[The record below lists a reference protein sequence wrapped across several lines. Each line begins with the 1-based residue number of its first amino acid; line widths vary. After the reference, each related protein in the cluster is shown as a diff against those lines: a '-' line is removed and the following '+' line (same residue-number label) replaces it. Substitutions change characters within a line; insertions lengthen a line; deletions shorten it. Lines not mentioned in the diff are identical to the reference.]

1 MARSAA
7 DLEGGDEEAAR
18 FLKAVDVSIE
28 PARPEA
34 GGAPVTLPA
43 TALAWA
49 AFRRDGGV
57 SGHDARFTQWF
68 DLHDV
73 ESAAAEW
80 LAGPRQPGLVAV
92 GARDGATTVL
102 LLGRAADSAA
112 WPLPAEARAA
122 CEAAAF
128 VAVAYRPFEDRAL
141 AERALASWRLTPLE
155 ARITLGLIST
165 GDLIEGARHAGTGY
179 ETARKALKQALK
191 KARAARQTDLVRLVH
206 AAVGGG
212 DLQLAQAPQ
221 LQTALGLSERAA
233 GACVLLALGLT
244 RGEAAKTL
252 NISEHAMKDELAA
265 LYDRFRL
272 RSATDLSRMTTEG
285 AVLLGLPGNPNLAVA
300 ASWGALRPLRFVNRR
315 DQPGR
320 IALSDFGPA
329 SGEPTLLFHSA
340 TTGSLLDRGLVRAL
354 QSRGLRPIAVER
366 PGFGL
371 TDPPERDPE
380 ITGLNDVLTILD
392 AYGFKKV
399 RLLSRGGESIALDLG
414 LHHAHRLTR
423 VVLINP
429 FTPYDV
435 DSRWDGFLN
444 GAKRLF
450 VKNPHLIE
458 PLGRFLAA
466 RATPQ
471 VYERLTR
478 DSLKGSEPDMAI
490 MQNPQVVEDYV
501 ESARLAPLQTTWGF
515 VNDQRIYLNWNPP
528 RLPDAACWTRLVGA
542 HDVLYR
548 PGDAD
553 ALWDAALPGHRVVR
567 VADGGRFLHASHP
580 DLVAAEVA
588 R

>member
-1 MARSAA
+1 MTRSAA

-18 FLKAVDVSIE
+18 FLQAVDVSIE

-43 TALAWA
+43 NALAWA
-49 AFRRDGGV
+49 AFGRDGQPCA
-57 SGHDARFTQWF
+57 HDARFTQWF
-68 DLHDV
+68 AFDDV
-73 ESAAAEW
+73 TAAADAW
-80 LAGPRQPGLVAV
+80 LRGPRDPGLAPVSAQ
-92 GARDGATTVL
+92 DGSTTVVL
-102 LLGRAADSAA
+102 LARAADAAA
-112 WPLPAEARAA
+112 WPLPAEACAA
-122 CEAAAF
+122 GEGAAF
-128 VAVAYRPFEDRAL
+128 LAVAYRPFEDRAL

-155 ARITLGLIST
+155 ARTTLGLISA
-165 GDLIEGARHAGTGY
+165 GDLIEGARRAGTGY
-179 ETARKALKQALK
+179 ETARKALKLALR
-191 KARAARQTDLVRLVH
+191 KAGATRQTDLVRLVH

-212 DLQLAQAPQ
+212 DLQLSQAPQ

-244 RGEAAKTL
+244 RAEAAGTL
-252 NISEHAMKDELAA
+252 RMSEHAMKDELAA

-272 RSATDLSRMTTEG
+272 RSATDLSRMTTE
-285 AVLLGLPGNPNLAVA
+285 AVVLLGLAGNPNLAVA
-300 ASWGALRPLRFVNRR
+300 GSWGALRPLRFVNRR

-329 SGEPTLLFHSA
+329 SGDPTLLFHSA
-340 TTGSLLDRGLVRAL
+340 TTGSLLDRGLIRAL
-354 QSRGLRPIAVER
+354 QARGLRPIAVER

-371 TDPPERDPE
+371 SDPPARDPE
-380 ITGLNDVLTILD
+380 TTGVEDVLTILD
-392 AYGFKKV
+392 AYGFKRV

-414 LHHAHRLTR
+414 LRHPDRLSR

-444 GAKRLF
+444 GAKRTF
-450 VKNPHLIE
+450 VKYPHLIE
-458 PLGRFLAA
+458 PLGRFLAQ
-466 RATPQ
+466 RATPK
-471 VYERLTR
+471 VLERLTR
-478 DSLKGSEPDMAI
+478 DALRGSEPDMAL
-490 MQNPQVVEDYV
+490 MQRPQVVEDYV

-515 VNDQRIYLNWNPP
+515 VNDQRIYLSWKPP
-528 RLPDAACWTRLVGA
+528 RLPDAANWTRMVGA

-548 PGDAD
+548 AGDAD
-553 ALWDAALPGHRVVR
+553 AVWNDALPGHRLVR

-580 DLVAAEVA
+580 ELVAEELT